1 MKRLTMLAAA
11 AFLVAGVSAQA
22 ETTLRIGE
30 GSIGRLD
37 PHEATLVADSI
48 LMYNVYDTLVFPSL
62 DGKSTEMKPLLAES
76 IEIDESGTV
85 FTVKLR
91 PNVKFHSGNT
101 LSSEDVKFS
110 MERMIALNTGFS
122 YLFDG
127 WVDTVE
133 TPDPLTAVI
142 KLTNPFGTFYP
153 SLARLSIMDSKAVKA
168 NFADGDFGEMGDW
181 GTGWTRTNSA
191 GTGAYRPLYHNTQE
205 RSELV
210 KFDDYFLGIPDKAP
224 DVVRL
229 AYGQTDPTVIA
240 LFERGEMDIAR
251 SFIAS
256 ETKKQLLSVKGV
268 TMASEPGIAVYF
280 MKPNTTKPPFDD
292 VNCRKGFAYALDYE
306 AMMLQ
311 EHVTDKIRGAIPAK
325 APMPSSHPGF
335 DPSMPIIKQDM
346 AKAKE
351 FMAKCKYKPG
361 SHKIQITW
369 ISTVAK
375 EERFALI
382 AQVNWKELGWESEVE
397 PIIWAHWTQKVRGGA
412 ETAPMIGQVYTFARI
427 PDADAYLYNIFHS
440 SRHGQ
445 YSASEFFADDQVDAM
460 LDEAR
465 TMPPSSERD
474 AIYAK
479 VLRRVQDLQ
488 ATFTGFEM
496 INTYPRTDRFFW
508 PNMEKPNMNT
518 GLMGGNHIFRLM
530 EMKGG

>member
-1 MKRLTMLAAA
+1 MKRFFALIAT
-11 AFLVAGVSAQA
+11 AFLVASISAQA
-22 ETTLRIGE
+22 ETVLRIGE

-62 DGKSTEMKPLLAES
+62 DGKSTEMKPHLAES
-76 IEIDESGTV
+76 IEVNESGTV

-110 MERMIALNTGFS
+110 MNRIIELNTGFS
-122 YLFDG
+122 YMFDG
-127 WVDTVE
+127 WVKSVD

-142 KLTNPFGTFYP
+142 NLTNPYGTFY
-153 SLARLSIMDSKAVKA
+153 SALARLSIIDSKTVLAHLGK
-168 NFADGDFGEMGDW
+168 GDFGDLGDY
-181 GTGWTRTNSA
+181 GLDWTRKNSA
-191 GTGAYRPLYHNTQE
+191 GTGAYKARYHNTQE

-224 DVVRL
+224 DLVRL
-229 AYGQTDPTVIA
+229 QYGQTDPTVIA

-268 TMASEPGIAVYF
+268 TIASEPGIAMLF
-280 MKPNTTKPPFDD
+280 MKPNVTKPPFDD

-325 APMPSSHPGF
+325 SPMPSSHPGF
-335 DPSMPIIKQDM
+335 DPTMPPIKQDM

-382 AQVNWKELGWESEVE
+382 AQVNWKELGWESYVE
-397 PIIWAHWTQKVRGGA
+397 PIVWAHWTQKVRGGA
-412 ETAPMIGQVYTFARI
+412 GTAPMIGQVYTFARI

-445 YSASEFFADDQVDAM
+445 YSASEFFADDQVDEM
-460 LDEAR
+460 LDKAR
-465 TMPPSSERD
+465 TMLPSSKRD
-474 AIYAK
+474 ALYAK
-479 VLRRVQDLQ
+479 ILRRVQDLQ
-488 ATFTGFEM
+488 ATFTGFEV
-496 INTYPRTDRFFW
+496 INTYPRSDRFSW

>member
-229 AYGQTDPTVIA
+229 TYGQTDPTVIA

-325 APMPSSHPGF
+325 GADAELPPWLRPEHAHHQAGHGEGQGVHGEVQIQARLTQDPDYLDQHRGQGGAVCADRPG
-335 DPSMPIIKQDM
+335 
-346 AKAKE
+346 
-351 FMAKCKYKPG
+351 
-361 SHKIQITW
+361 
-369 ISTVAK
+369 
-375 EERFALI
+375 
-382 AQVNWKELGWESEVE
+382 ELEGARVG
-397 PIIWAHWTQKVRGGA
+397 IRGRADHLAHWTQKVRGGA

-479 VLRRVQDLQ
+479 ILRRVQDLQ